1 MLLKMADDFKCICTC
16 LEEKNGYPP
25 FVTNHTNITVAAIC
39 IWFQQIGTRPCGW
52 QIGFRHS
59 PAIAQI
65 TLSSVNLCL
74 SLSEVERF
82 CA

>member
-1 MLLKMADDFKCICTC
+1 MQKC
-16 LEEKNGYPP
+16 LEEKIEFPP
-25 FVTNHTNITVAAIC
+25 FVTKHINITVSAIC
-39 IWFQQIGTRPCGW
+39 NLFQQTGMTPCGW
-52 QIGFRHS
+52 QIGFPHS

-74 SLSEVERF
+74 SLSEVECF